1 MRNVLDTINHP
12 KATPEK
18 IKQMKDNG
26 WTDQEIAEKFAYMEK
41 VHNHIDASVGRAKK
55 FLENQM
61 KTFQRYFREKTS
73 EIIIDK
79 YIKLVL
85 KTVDPDDEV
94 EIYYDFEEGMQK
106 VKIRVLDRIIN

>member
-1 MRNVLDTINHP
+1 MKNFQKYFTEN
-12 KATPEK
+12 TPEK
-18 IKQMKDNG
+18 
-26 WTDQEIAEKFAYMEK
+26 T
-41 VHNHIDASVGRAKK
+41 
-55 FLENQM
+55 
-61 KTFQRYFREKTS
+61 
-73 EIIIDK
+73 IDK

>member
-1 MRNVLDTINHP
+1 
-12 KATPEK
+12 
-18 IKQMKDNG
+18 
-26 WTDQEIAEKFAYMEK
+26 
-41 VHNHIDASVGRAKK
+41 
-55 FLENQM
+55 M

-73 EIIIDK
+73 EKIIDK

-106 VKIRVLDRIIN
+106 VNIKVLDRILN